1 MKKTLFLQLSI
12 FFLVIAS
19 LHSFSMP
26 QMPANHHAQKAAV
39 SGDEL
44 HELTVGK
51 YGEEKAK
58 SLWNSLG
65 FGAESVL
72 LLILAAASGQ
82 AFMMNRRKEH
92 LKVFMLAVF
101 YHSSYFDKAHVLKP

>member
-1 MKKTLFLQLSI
+1 MKKTLLLQLSM

-26 QMPANHHAQKAAV
+26 QMPANHHIQKAAV

-44 HELTVGK
+44 HELTAGK
-51 YGEEKAK
+51 HGDEKAK
-58 SLWNSLG
+58 SLSNSLG
-65 FGAESVL
+65 LRAEFIL
-72 LLILAAASGQ
+72 LLILAAASAQ
-82 AFMMNRRKEH
+82 VYILNRRKEH
-92 LKVFMLAVF
+92 LKAFMLAVF